1 MSGIR
6 FCTVCVYTSYSR
18 RKGKEEEEEKA
29 EKGERQRKRRSN
41 DREKGGR
48 KEENFKKCFLII
60 VCIYLL
66 SWCTAENA

>member
-18 RKGKEEEEEKA
+18 RKGKEEEEKKA

-41 DREKGGR
+41 DREKGRKEGR
-48 KEENFKKCFLII
+48 KLQKMFFNNCLHISA
-60 VCIYLL
+60 LL
-66 SWCTAENA
+66 VHC